1 MPPKRTE
8 RSSRRTPPVGAS
20 GASRRREVSGSKS
33 PEGAGRQ
40 TRSSRGGGGANLQV
54 PDAAPSRS
62 RDPSAEPSRTGVATR
77 SKDPRHSAGCEHGP
91 DLQVV
96 YGGLIIQAE
105 HENAGYPADVF
116 TASGGQADRLFVC
129 DRCFKYTCNPA
140 ELYHHE
146 RLSGREERPR
156 GNLVHEFEGGRYQIY
171 EVDGADESEHL
182 FLQSMCLFGKF
193 FIKNKFIWYEFDNYM
208 FYVLVERR
216 EGAQGQEHEFS
227 VAGFFSKEKVSWDQ
241 NNLSCI
247 ILFPQYRSGGLGS
260 ALIDFSYYISQAT
273 GRIGGPEKPISKL
286 GQRGY
291 DRYWRKS
298 VAAAILEKTARKTD
312 ARSGGKRA
320 ASRTRKDSTKAQPPN
335 SRARPS
341 DISIGV
347 TDIRGTQTI
356 SLGDLSKTTGILS
369 DDILTCL
376 GDEGLIARWDGG
388 RPVLCRRRLRQWAS

>member
-1 MPPKRTE
+1 MPLKRTE

-20 GASRRREVSGSKS
+20 GANRRRDGSKSKS

-40 TRSSRGGGGANLQV
+40 TRSSGSHQGANLQV
-54 PDAAPSRS
+54 PDAPP
-62 RDPSAEPSRTGVATR
+62 RDPSAEPSRPGVATR
-77 SKDPRHSAGCEHGP
+77 SKDPRHSAGCEQGP

-116 TASGGQADRLFVC
+116 TASGHQADRLFVC

-140 ELYHHE
+140 ELYQHG
-146 RLSGREERPR
+146 RLSGDKERPR
-156 GNLVHEFEGGRYQIY
+156 GTLVHEFEGGRYQIY

-193 FIKNKFIWYEFDNYM
+193 FIQNKFIWYEFDNYM
-208 FYVLVERR
+208 FYVLVEKR
-216 EGAQGQEHEFS
+216 EGSQGKEHEFS

-247 ILFPQYRSGGLGS
+247 ILFPQYRSGGLGG

-273 GRIGGPEKPISKL
+273 GRIGGPEKPISDL

-298 VAAAILEKTARKTD
+298 VAAAILEKTAPRKTD
-312 ARSGGKRA
+312 ARSSKRA
-320 ASRTRKDSTKAQPPN
+320 ASRTGKDSTKAQPPN
-335 SRARPS
+335 SRLRPS
-341 DISIGV
+341 DISISI
-347 TDIRGTQTI
+347 TDIRGTQII
-356 SLGDLSKTTGILS
+356 SLGDLSKTTGVLS

-376 GDEGLIARWDGG
+376 GDEGLITRWDGG
-388 RPVLCRRRLRQWAS
+388 RPVLSRHRLRQWAS